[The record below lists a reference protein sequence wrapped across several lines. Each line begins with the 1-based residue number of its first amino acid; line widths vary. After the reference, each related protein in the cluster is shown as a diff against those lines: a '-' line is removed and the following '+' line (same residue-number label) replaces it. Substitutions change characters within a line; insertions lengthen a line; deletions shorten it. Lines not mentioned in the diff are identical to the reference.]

1 MNALKRKAHAS
12 DARTAA
18 ASFSGRIIAWQL
30 QSGRHDL
37 PWQASRDP
45 YRIWLSEVML
55 QQTQVQTVIPYYLR
69 FLEAFTDVQALA
81 QAPLERVMQL
91 WSGLGYYS
99 RARNLHRCAQ
109 QIVLEHDGR
118 FPASAQALA
127 RLPGIGPST
136 AAAIAALAYGER
148 AAILDGNVKRVLCR
162 HFGIDGWPGE
172 RSVERQ
178 LWAVAE
184 RELPERGIEPYT
196 QGLMDLGAGL
206 CSLRRAQ
213 CEACPVRESCVA
225 RETGRQSEWPARR
238 PLREIPERHM
248 TMMVIVQGDQ
258 VLLERRPPL
267 GIWGGLLSLPEAP
280 PSDHTVLIS
289 EARRRY
295 GLQVRSVRD
304 LAPIRHALTH
314 YRLLIAPVV
323 LDVAPTQRALPEP
336 AAQWFR
342 LSEAR
347 DEALAAPVRSLLIAL
362 ADEALARRPL
372 RARSLLKSPAR
383 FAGSRE

>member
-1 MNALKRKAHAS
+1 MS
-12 DARTAA
+12 ARSARA
-18 ASFSGRIIAWQL
+18 PGAEASFSTRIIAWQL

-69 FLEAFTDVQALA
+69 FLEAFADVGALA

-109 QIVLEHDGR
+109 QVVLDHGGR
-118 FPASAQALA
+118 FPTSAQALA
-127 RLPGIGPST
+127 TLPGIGPST
-136 AAAIAALAYGER
+136 AAAIAALAFGER

-172 RSVERQ
+172 RRVEQQ

-206 CSLRRAQ
+206 CSLRRPQ
-213 CEACPVRESCVA
+213 CDPCPVRESCVA
-225 RETGRQSEWPARR
+225 RATDRQSEWPARR
-238 PLREIPERHM
+238 PSRQSPERH
-248 TMMVIVQGDQ
+248 TAMMVIVRGDW

-280 PSDHTVLIS
+280 PAPHAVLID
-289 EARRRY
+289 EATRRF
-295 GLQVRSVRD
+295 GVHVRGVRE
-304 LAPIRHALTH
+304 LAPIRHAFTH
-314 YRLLIAPVV
+314 YRLLITPVV
-323 LDVAPTQRALPEP
+323 LEVRATQRLRTDH
-336 AAQWFR
+336 AAQWLK
-342 LSEAR
+342 LSDAK
-347 DEALAAPVRSLLIAL
+347 DEALAAPVRSLLITL
-362 ADEALARRPL
+362 SDERLTRRSDRPLARL
-372 RARSLLKSPAR
+372 RSPAR
-383 FAGSRE
+383 DAGSRE